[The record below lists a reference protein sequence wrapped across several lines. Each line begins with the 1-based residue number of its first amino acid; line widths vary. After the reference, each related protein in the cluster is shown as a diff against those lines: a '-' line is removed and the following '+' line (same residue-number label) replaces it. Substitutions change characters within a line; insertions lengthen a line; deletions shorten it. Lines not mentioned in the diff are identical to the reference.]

1 MKKLKSN
8 RKICFIFEKDEQYIV
23 AAEKGAELN
32 MDLHDCIR
40 LFKNLANSIMES
52 TELKGNLTKREI
64 SIVLHDCI
72 DEAMHDSLTN
82 INTEKSS
89 GMITDM
95 IERVFTDE
103 GGKDESGEQPGN
115 S

>member
-32 MDLHDCIR
+32 MDLHDCVR

-52 TELKGNLTKREI
+52 TGNLTKREI

-72 DEAMHDSLTN
+72 DKAMRDSLTN

-89 GMITDM
+89 GMVTDM

-103 GGKDESGEQPGN
+103 GGKNESGEQPGN

>member
-32 MDLHDCIR
+32 MNLHDCVC

-52 TELKGNLTKREI
+52 TGNLTKREI

-72 DEAMHDSLTN
+72 DEAMHDSLAN

>member
-32 MDLHDCIR
+32 MDLHDCVR

-52 TELKGNLTKREI
+52 TGNLTKREI
-64 SIVLHDCI
+64 SIALHDCI
-72 DEAMHDSLTN
+72 DKAMRDSLTN

-89 GMITDM
+89 GMVTDM

-103 GGKDESGEQPGN
+103 GGKNESGEQPGN

>member
-8 RKICFIFEKDEQYIV
+8 RKICVIFEKDEQYIV

-32 MDLHDCIR
+32 MDLHDCVR

-52 TELKGNLTKREI
+52 TGNLTKREI

-72 DEAMHDSLTN
+72 DEAMHDSLTD

-103 GGKDESGEQPGN
+103 GGKDESGEQPDN

>member
-1 MKKLKSN
+1 MKKIKSN

-32 MDLHDCIR
+32 MNLHDCVR

-52 TELKGNLTKREI
+52 TGNLTKREI

-72 DEAMHDSLTN
+72 DEAMHDSLAN

>member
-32 MDLHDCIR
+32 MNLHDCVR

-52 TELKGNLTKREI
+52 TGNLTKREI

-72 DEAMHDSLTN
+72 DEAMHDSLAN

-95 IERVFTDE
+95 IERVFADE